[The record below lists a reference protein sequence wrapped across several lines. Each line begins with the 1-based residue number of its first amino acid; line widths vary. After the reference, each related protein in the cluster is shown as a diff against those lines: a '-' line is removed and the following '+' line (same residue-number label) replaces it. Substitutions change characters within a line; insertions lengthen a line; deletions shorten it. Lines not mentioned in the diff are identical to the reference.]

1 MFRGK
6 TTFKK
11 NLNIKCSQ
19 LGYPVCSKSR
29 QAKNGCLGGCVSQS
43 LALTPAVH
51 GRNGAQF
58 LVSRAIWVHRSPVQ
72 AQNQRY
78 SMILGVCGSGVGGT
92 WPSPAGL
99 AGWALC

>member
-1 MFRGK
+1 MGGP
-6 TTFKK
+6 
-11 NLNIKCSQ
+11 C
-19 LGYPVCSKSR
+19 GVVCVWV
-29 QAKNGCLGGCVSQS
+29 N

-58 LVSRAIWVHRSPVQ
+58 LVSRVIWVHGSPVQ

-78 SMILGVCGSGVGGT
+78 SMILGVCCSGVGVT

-99 AGWALC
+99 GWLAGRCADVTSR